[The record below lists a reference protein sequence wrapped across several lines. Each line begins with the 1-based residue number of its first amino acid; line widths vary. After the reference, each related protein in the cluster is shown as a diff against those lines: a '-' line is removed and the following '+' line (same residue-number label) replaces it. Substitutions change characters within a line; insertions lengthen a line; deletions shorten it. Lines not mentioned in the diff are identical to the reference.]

1 MVYNFKTEHT
11 QSFHKQKNLK
21 TKAVLAELRSL
32 CLLLAIICCHIYYDV
47 ENLGKSLFPIP
58 EVMSSKMDKI
68 YKGVLFFVF
77 ALKKRHKQSHLIR
90 SSHSMKCAPQNIY
103 TFNI

>member
-47 ENLGKSLFPIP
+47 GKILENRYSQF
-58 EVMSSKMDKI
+58 
-68 YKGVLFFVF
+68 
-77 ALKKRHKQSHLIR
+77 LK
-90 SSHSMKCAPQNIY
+90 
-103 TFNI
+103 